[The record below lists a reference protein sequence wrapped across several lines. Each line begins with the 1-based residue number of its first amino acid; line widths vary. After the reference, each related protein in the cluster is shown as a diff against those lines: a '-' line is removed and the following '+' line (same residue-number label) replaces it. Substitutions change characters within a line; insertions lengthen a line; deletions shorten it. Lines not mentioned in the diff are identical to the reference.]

1 MSCLVIDPDQ
11 NNSQNYKINKK
22 KSKTYCAKCVS
33 PKTFLKEC
41 IFETPP
47 TYKNKKKKVSSEE
60 FEVLDYKD
68 FNNIVKKNYNVS
80 QLKSMCRFYKQKK
93 GGNKGELI
101 FRLYNYLKFSN
112 YAIKIQSIF
121 RGHLIR
127 HFNNLKGPG
136 IKNECVNETDF
147 YTLESLK
154 DLDKSQFYSF
164 KDKDG
169 FIYGFDIC
177 SLYNMIVKEK
187 QKQNPYNRNE
197 LPIQK
202 IYKDI
207 KNIIKLSKLFGKK
220 INIELDNDL
229 SQFSQE
235 KQVEMRALTIF
246 QKIDEY
252 GFITDAKW
260 YLNLDRI
267 KLKKFINELVDIW
280 QYRAQISNET
290 KRKINPQHGDP
301 FFTVNMNVLMHKC
314 YEVMRKRILDI
325 IEIFV
330 TQGEDTDARS
340 LGTYYVLG
348 ALTTVSHSAAVS
360 LPWLYESFVQNQQ

>member
-1 MSCLVIDPDQ
+1 MSSVVIPK
-11 NNSQNYKINKK
+11 NIKINNR
-22 KSKTYCAKCVS
+22 S

-41 IFETPP
+41 LYESIIVA
-47 TYKNKKKKVSSEE
+47 KKRKKVSMEDFEIPSYEE
-60 FEVLDYKD
+60 YDKLLK
-68 FNNIVKKNYNVS
+68 INYNVS
-80 QLKSMCRFYKQKK
+80 QLKSACRFYKQRVS
-93 GGNKGELI
+93 GNKKELI
-101 FRLYNYLKFSN
+101 FSLYNYLKFSN
-112 YAIKIQSIF
+112 SIIKIQKVW
-121 RGHLIR
+121 RGYLR
-127 HFNNLKGPG
+127 RYLNNLRGPG
-136 IKNECVNETDF
+136 LSKNYVNETDF
-147 YTLESLK
+147 YTLENLK

-164 KDKDG
+164 KDTDG

-187 QKQNPYNRNE
+187 QKQNPYNRKE
-197 LPIQK
+197 LPVHK
-202 IYKDI
+202 IYNDI
-207 KNIIKLSKLFGKK
+207 KNILKISKVYNKK

-235 KQVEMRALTIF
+235 KQVEMRAVTIF

-267 KLKKFINELVDIW
+267 KLKKFISELIDIW
-280 QYRAQISNET
+280 QYRAQISVET

-301 FFTVNMNVLMHKC
+301 FFTINMNVLMHKC
-314 YEVMRKRILDI
+314 YEVIRKRVLDI

-330 TQGEDTDARS
+330 TQGEDADARS

-348 ALTTVSHSAAVS
+348 ALTTVSHNAAVS

>member
-1 MSCLVIDPDQ
+1 MSSLVILPVLK
-11 NNSQNYKINKK
+11 NKCPMYENKNVKIKK
-22 KSKTYCAKCVS
+22 KSDKRS

-41 IFETPP
+41 VYETPP
-47 TYKNKKKKVSSEE
+47 SYKNKKKKVSMEE

-68 FNNIVKKNYNVS
+68 FNNIVEKNYNVS

-112 YAIKIQSIF
+112 YAIKIQKCF
-121 RGHLIR
+121 RGHLVKYLDR
-127 HFNNLKGPG
+127 LKGPG
-136 IKNECVNETDF
+136 MNQQCVNETDF
-147 YTLESLK
+147 YTLENLK

-164 KDKDG
+164 KDTDG

-187 QKQNPYNRNE
+187 QKQNPYNRKE
-197 LPIQK
+197 LPVHK
-202 IYKDI
+202 IYNDI
-207 KNIIKLSKLFGKK
+207 KNILKISKVYNKK

-235 KQVEMRALTIF
+235 KQVEMRAVTIF

-267 KLKKFINELVDIW
+267 KLKKFISELIDIW
-280 QYRAQISNET
+280 QYRAQISVET

-301 FFTVNMNVLMHKC
+301 FFTINMNVLMHKC
-314 YEVMRKRILDI
+314 YEVIRKRVLDI

-330 TQGEDTDARS
+330 TQGEDADARS

-348 ALTTVSHSAAVS
+348 ALTTVSHNAAVS
-360 LPWLYESFVQNQQ
+360 LPWLYESFVQN